1 MKYFN
6 PVKIVKTK
14 NWLSRL
20 KLHLEDM
27 KISNPIIVTTGGN
40 NKRLGLDLKFNSKSV
55 YTKFSSNPTID
66 DCIKIINFCRKNKFD
81 AVVSIGGGSAMDIAK
96 VVMAHLSSGLENIYD
111 LLSPNLDCKTNVP
124 SIFLP
129 TTHGTAS
136 EVTMW
141 GTIWDMENKKK
152 YSISNVS
159 LYPDIA
165 ILDGSLTLTLPLE
178 ISISTTLDA
187 LSHAFESIWNK
198 NSNDIS
204 SNYAIEAIS
213 CIINNSIK
221 LKKTPLDV
229 DLRTKLLEG
238 STLAGLAFSNTKTAA
253 SHSISYPLTINY
265 NIPHGI
271 AASITLLPLLDI
283 NRDFIKK
290 ELDIILDQ
298 NKVTYQQLKDIIFDI
313 PKGIVPF
320 NLKEWGVR
328 YSDINKLVS
337 ESFTKGRMDNNI
349 VDLDIG
355 NVENILKSIL

>member
-14 NWLSRL
+14 NWLSEL
-20 KLHLEDM
+20 KLNLEEL
-27 KISNPIIVTTGGN
+27 KISDPVIITTDGN
-40 NKRLGLDLKFNSKSV
+40 NDRLDLDSIFNSKNI
-55 YTKFSSNPTID
+55 YTNFSNNPTIN
-66 DCIKIINFCRKNKFD
+66 DCKQVINYCQNNKFNG
-81 AVVSIGGGSAMDIAK
+81 VVSIGGGSAMDLAK
-96 VVMAHLSSGLENIYD
+96 VVMAHLSSGLNNIYD
-111 LLSPNLDCKTNVP
+111 LLSPSIDCRINVP

-198 NSNDIS
+198 NSNDES
-204 SNYAIEAIS
+204 SNYAIESIS
-213 CIINNSIK
+213 CIIKNSTK
-221 LKKTPLDV
+221 LKNTPLDIGV
-229 DLRTKLLEG
+229 RTKLLEA

-271 AASITLLPLLDI
+271 AASITLLPILDI
-283 NRDFIKK
+283 NRKFIKH
-290 ELDIILDQ
+290 ELDVILNQ
-298 NKVTYQQLKDIIFDI
+298 NNITYQQLKNIIFDI
-313 PKGIVPF
+313 PQGIVPF
-320 NLKEWGVR
+320 NLKEWGVK
-328 YSDINKLVS
+328 SDGINQLVS

-349 VDLDIG
+349 VDLEIG
-355 NVENILKSIL
+355 DVENILKSIL